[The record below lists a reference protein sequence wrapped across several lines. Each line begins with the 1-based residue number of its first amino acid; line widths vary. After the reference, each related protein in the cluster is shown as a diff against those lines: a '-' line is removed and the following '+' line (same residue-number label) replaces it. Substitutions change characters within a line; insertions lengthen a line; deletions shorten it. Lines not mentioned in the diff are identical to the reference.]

1 MLIRKL
7 AIIFISVFSTA
18 VCAEEKQPIDLDDP
32 RPLIM
37 QPGYHLKKEG
47 YSDKRTPDAF
57 KNSTASGDAL
67 TDHCSALL
75 DTAAKLKRQRKFQ
88 QHWAAQERYKYECQ
102 AKFDRSP
109 D

>member
-1 MLIRKL
+1 MIIRKL
-7 AIIFISVFSTA
+7 AIIFITVFSAT
-18 VCAEEKQPIDLDDP
+18 VFAEEKQPIDLDDP

-37 QPGYHLKKEG
+37 QPGYHLEKDG
-47 YSDKRTPDAF
+47 YADKTTSDAF
-57 KNSTASGDAL
+57 KNSAASGDEL

-75 DTAAKLKRQRKFQ
+75 DTAAKLKRQGKFQ
-88 QHWAAQERYKYECQ
+88 QHWAAQKRYKYECQ